1 MTDHLDDLL
10 KRYRPAGL
18 PAGLRARVI
27 ALAVAAPPF
36 EMDEATS
43 RRQAPRP
50 DVERKRHD

>member
-43 RRQAPRP
+43 AATGAPA
-50 DVERKRHD
+50 